1 MKMESRVILVLGVTA
16 FCCAAFFESAAA
28 KTAKDCT
35 AEWRA
40 DKAGMQARGMTEKA
54 YVDQCKT
61 ADERGPA
68 ATPKTTTTAPAPA
81 AKQTTDSGQKTAKQ
95 CTEEWR
101 ADKAGM
107 QARGTTEKTYVDQ
120 CKAGGTA
127 AATPASKPTVAA
139 PAPAPAP
146 SAATAAPQ
154 KTAPVVTTKPTTTS
168 ALAKPAASNET
179 SLEAGQFAT
188 EAQAKGHCATDI
200 VVWVNLSSKIYHFSG
215 GKVYGNTKRGAYICE
230 KDALKADFRAA
241 KNEKRPG

>member
-1 MKMESRVILVLGVTA
+1 MKMETRAVLLLGAAA
-16 FCCAAFFESAAA
+16 FCCAIFLENAAA

-40 DKAGMQARGMTEKA
+40 DKVGMQAKGMTEKA
-54 YVDQCKT
+54 YVDQCKA
-61 ADERGPA
+61 ADEPSA
-68 ATPKTTTTAPAPA
+68 AAAPKTTTTAPATA
-81 AKQTTDSGQKTAKQ
+81 TKQTTDSGAKTAKQ

-107 QARGTTEKTYVDQ
+107 QARGTTEKAYVDQ

-127 AATPASKPTVAA
+127 TAAPAPKPVVAA
-139 PAPAPAP
+139 PAPTP
-146 SAATAAPQ
+146 SAATTAPQ
-154 KTAPVVTTKPTTTS
+154 KTEPTAKKPTATS
-168 ALAKPAASNET
+168 VPAKPAASNET
-179 SLEAGQFAT
+179 SLEAGQFVT

-215 GKVYGNTKRGAYICE
+215 EKDYGNTKRGAYICE
-230 KDALKADFRAA
+230 KDALKANFRAA

>member
-1 MKMESRVILVLGVTA
+1 MTGSRVILMLG
-16 FCCAAFFESAAA
+16 AAVACGAIFLESAAA

-40 DKAGMQARGMTEKA
+40 DKANMQAKGMKEKA
-54 YVDQCKT
+54 YVDQCKA
-61 ADERGPA
+61 ADEPSA
-68 ATPKTTTTAPAPA
+68 AAAPKTTTAAPATA
-81 AKQTTDSGQKTAKQ
+81 AKQTADSGQKTAKQ

-107 QARGTTEKTYVDQ
+107 QARGTTEKAYVDQ
-120 CKAGGTA
+120 CKSAGAATA
-127 AATPASKPTVAA
+127 APPPKPVVAA
-139 PAPAPAP
+139 PAPAPTTT
-146 SAATAAPQ
+146 TAAPQ
-154 KTAPVVTTKPTTTS
+154 QTEPTPKKPTATS
-168 ALAKPAASNET
+168 VPAAKPAASNET
-179 SLEAGQFAT
+179 SLGAGQFAT

-215 GKVYGNTKRGAYICE
+215 EKEYGNTKRGAYICE

>member
-1 MKMESRVILVLGVTA
+1 MKTESRLILVLG
-16 FCCAAFFESAAA
+16 AAALCSALFLENAAA

-40 DKAGMQARGMTEKA
+40 DKAGMQAKGMTEKA

-61 ADERGPA
+61 ADEPNAVA
-68 ATPKTTTTAPAPA
+68 APKTATTAPATA
-81 AKQTTDSGQKTAKQ
+81 TKQATDSGAKTAKQ

-107 QARGTTEKTYVDQ
+107 QARGTTEKAYVDQ

-127 AATPASKPTVAA
+127 TAAPAPKPVVAA
-139 PAPAPAP
+139 PAPAP
-146 SAATAAPQ
+146 STTTAAPQ
-154 KTAPVVTTKPTTTS
+154 KNEPAAKKPTATS
-168 ALAKPAASNET
+168 APAKPAASNE

-200 VVWVNLSSKIYHFSG
+200 VVWVNLNSKIYHFSG
-215 GKVYGNTKRGAYICE
+215 EKDYGNTKRGAYICE